1 MSRARRVLALVAAW
15 LLLRVSAAGAYSPEV
30 EFALNC
36 QGCHRA
42 DGTGTPGSVPALA
55 DSVARFLAVPGGR
68 DYLIQVPGVAQA
80 PLDDATLAAVVN
92 WMLTRFDA
100 QHVPKEF
107 QPYTAGEIGR
117 LRTSPLVDVEK
128 VRARLLSELGP
139 STAPE
144 SR

>member
-1 MSRARRVLALVAAW
+1 VSRVGTLAAAS
-15 LLLRVSAAGAYSPEV
+15 LLLCAAAAGAYTPEV

-68 DYLIQVPGVAQA
+68 EYLVQVPGVAQA
-80 PLDDATLAAVVN
+80 PLDDTTLAAVVN

-100 QHVPKEF
+100 QHVPKDF
-107 QPYTAGEIGR
+107 QPYSADEIAH
-117 LRTSPLVDVEK
+117 LRKSPLVDVEK
-128 VRARLLSELGP
+128 IRASLLKSVDDQ
-139 STAPE
+139 
-144 SR
+144 RD

>member
-1 MSRARRVLALVAAW
+1 VSLRRVATLLV
-15 LLLRVSAAGAYSPEV
+15 VSLVVRAVAAGAYTPEV

-68 DYLIQVPGVAQA
+68 DYLVQVPGVAQA
-80 PLDDATLAAVVN
+80 PLDDAALAAVVN

-100 QHVPKEF
+100 PHVPKDF
-107 QPYTAGEIGR
+107 QPYTADEIAR
-117 LRTSPLVDVEK
+117 LRKSPLVDVDK
-128 VRARLLSELGP
+128 ARASLLAELGR
-139 STAPE
+139 SA
-144 SR
+144 R

>member
-1 MSRARRVLALVAAW
+1 M
-15 LLLRVSAAGAYSPEV
+15 

-68 DYLIQVPGVAQA
+68 EYLVQVPGVAQA
-80 PLDDATLAAVVN
+80 PLDDAALAAVVN

-107 QPYTAGEIGR
+107 RPYTADDIGR
-117 LRTSPLVDVEK
+117 LRKSPLVDVEK
-128 VRARLLSELGP
+128 VRASLLAELGR
-139 STAPE
+139 SA
-144 SR
+144 R